1 MFTTSLKTFLLTVDH
16 LEVLVE
22 KTPLFVLTVQP
33 KDRAIKL
40 DPQGVKVITLQELEV
55 ITHREV
61 PQLEEVV
68 HPVEAVLQE
77 AEARLR
83 VAHLKEEGKL

>member
-1 MFTTSLKTFLLTVDH
+1 MRKNLL
-16 LEVLVE
+16 LERKKLEILVE
-22 KTPLFVLTVQP
+22 KTLLFALTVQP

-55 ITHREV
+55 VTHREV

>member
-1 MFTTSLKTFLLTVDH
+1 MRKNLL
-16 LEVLVE
+16 LERKKLEILVE
-22 KTPLFVLTVQP
+22 KTLLFALTVQP

>member
-1 MFTTSLKTFLLTVDH
+1 V
-16 LEVLVE
+16 
-22 KTPLFVLTVQP
+22 
-33 KDRAIKL
+33 
-40 DPQGVKVITLQELEV
+40 VKVITLQELEV

>member
-1 MFTTSLKTFLLTVDH
+1 MRKNLL
-16 LEVLVE
+16 LERKKLEILAE
-22 KTPLFVLTVQP
+22 KTLLFALTVQP

-68 HPVEAVLQE
+68 HLTEAVLQE
-77 AEARLR
+77 AVARLR

>member
-1 MFTTSLKTFLLTVDH
+1 MAEKILL
-16 LEVLVE
+16 
-22 KTPLFVLTVQP
+22 FALTVQP
-33 KDRAIKL
+33 KDQAINL
-40 DPQGVKVITLQELEV
+40 DPQGVKVIILQELEV

-68 HPVEAVLQE
+68 HLTEAVLQE
-77 AEARLR
+77 ADARLR

>member
-1 MFTTSLKTFLLTVDH
+1 MRKNLL
-16 LEVLVE
+16 LERKKLEILVE
-22 KTPLFVLTVQP
+22 KTLLFALTVQP

-55 ITHREV
+55 VTHREV

-68 HPVEAVLQE
+68 HPIEAVLQE

>member
-1 MFTTSLKTFLLTVDH
+1 MRKNLL
-16 LEVLVE
+16 LERKKLEILVE
-22 KTPLFVLTVQP
+22 KTLLFALTAQP

-55 ITHREV
+55 VTHREV

-68 HPVEAVLQE
+68 HPIEAVLQE